1 MDKLNFL
8 GFNGINTNKVEK
20 LNYKLLQSVNNYFE
34 NTDMTNIQTKLKI
47 WIDLDG
53 KVKEEMKETDFND
66 IDNIIINKFKTINNL
81 SIISSSNF
89 KSQVWKNDN
98 TTEYEWVLKETIP
111 KLSYR
116 ITYINEYCEKI
127 EDIRYIVENEKQNQ
141 LKELFKDTNITIGTD
156 SDDLIN
162 IDTNVYR
169 RGMSKMRC
177 VNAYK
182 FKQQPERINKLIT
195 GTIEDTI
202 LSYIPENST
211 LKTCTKTPK
220 QETKQVKEIKV
231 VKKTTKTPKVKSEEA
246 GELEEVEE
254 SKETTN
260 NNNHLK
266 ELLDGLNKKRYDNFE
281 YWIRVYWVFIN
292 EKLNLNLFKE
302 FSKKSKKYNE
312 CQNESLLKQFSPVS
326 GYKLATLY
334 HYLKE
339 DNPEL
344 FIKLQKTRRDF
355 WNIIEEMNHSDL
367 AKLYYSIS
375 CNKYVRSDKSGWY
388 EYNNFNVLQIRN
400 SVPSSLLNDLT
411 NKLQEYII
419 EQRNLLI
426 PTQEHYN
433 EKMKIVKK
441 SYILLGNATYIKG
454 VIEYLKDLY
463 LVENLDDLLDANV
476 GLLAFSNCV
485 YDIKLKKFRMISP
498 EDYITITTKY
508 KAPVIFDKNNN
519 ISYSKSD
526 NIRNDIN
533 KVFYSIFENDE
544 MVEYYKII
552 TGLSL
557 FTTKL
562 QSLFIHQGSG
572 GNGKGILSTILRNCL
587 GSYFLTA
594 ENTFLTS
601 SFKAGTPNPTLANSK
616 GVKYLYISEPDDG
629 KDSKFNIDFIK
640 SMTGGDPLTARGLYK
655 DNVTFI
661 PQFCANVQC
670 NNKPEL
676 GKLDRGILRRVKIIP
691 YLLSFVDNPKA
702 KNERQKNYNL
712 VDEITKEE
720 FRNEFILMLIEKA
733 QEYYNRD
740 YAKEIIMPDIVKNE
754 TNNYFDDNNPLIDW
768 IERRIKKTIGKREKT
783 TAIHKA
789 YNDDDIEKHLNS
801 KDMLAY
807 MKYNGFEIIKSSGVQ
822 YYTNCELIQ
831 NIFDDEVIDN

>member
-1 MDKLNFL
+1 
-8 GFNGINTNKVEK
+8 
-20 LNYKLLQSVNNYFE
+20 
-34 NTDMTNIQTKLKI
+34 
-47 WIDLDG
+47 
-53 KVKEEMKETDFND
+53 
-66 IDNIIINKFKTINNL
+66 
-81 SIISSSNF
+81 
-89 KSQVWKNDN
+89 
-98 TTEYEWVLKETIP
+98 
-111 KLSYR
+111 
-116 ITYINEYCEKI
+116 
-127 EDIRYIVENEKQNQ
+127 
-141 LKELFKDTNITIGTD
+141 
-156 SDDLIN
+156 
-162 IDTNVYR
+162 
-169 RGMSKMRC
+169 
-177 VNAYK
+177 
-182 FKQQPERINKLIT
+182 
-195 GTIEDTI
+195 
-202 LSYIPENST
+202 
-211 LKTCTKTPK
+211 
-220 QETKQVKEIKV
+220 
-231 VKKTTKTPKVKSEEA
+231 
-246 GELEEVEE
+246 
-254 SKETTN
+254 
-260 NNNHLK
+260 
-266 ELLDGLNKKRYDNFE
+266 
-281 YWIRVYWVFIN
+281 
-292 EKLNLNLFKE
+292 
-302 FSKKSKKYNE
+302 
-312 CQNESLLKQFSPVS
+312 
-326 GYKLATLY
+326 
-334 HYLKE
+334 
-339 DNPEL
+339 
-344 FIKLQKTRRDF
+344 
-355 WNIIEEMNHSDL
+355 MNHSDL
-367 AKLYYSIS
+367 AKLCYSIS

-463 LVENLDDLLDANV
+463 LVDNLDDLLDANV

-526 NIRNDIN
+526 TIRNDIN

-733 QEYYNRD
+733 QEYYNKD
-740 YAKEIIMPDIVKNE
+740 YAKDIIMPDIVKNE
-754 TNNYFDDNNPLIDW
+754 TDNYFDDNNPLIDW

>member
-1 MDKLNFL
+1 MNTISFDGFEALNGELTKL
-8 GFNGINTNKVEK
+8 TSD
-20 LNYKLLQSVNNYFE
+20 LLLSSNNYFE
-34 NTDMTNIQTKLKI
+34 NTDMTKGTKLKI

-53 KVKEEMKETDFND
+53 KVKEEMKESDFND
-66 IDNIIINKFKTINNL
+66 MNDIIINKFKLQKN
-81 SIISSSNF
+81 ISLITSSNY
-89 KSQVWKNDN
+89 KSQVWLNN
-98 TTEYEWVLKETIP
+98 RTTGYKWQYIETIP

-116 ITYINEYCEKI
+116 ITYINEYCE
-127 EDIRYIVENEKQNQ
+127 EMEHIRHFVENEKQNE

-156 SDDLIN
+156 SNDLIN

-169 RGMSKMRC
+169 RRMGKMRC

-182 FKQQPERINKLIT
+182 YEQQPERINKLIT

-202 LSYIPENST
+202 LSYIPESAKLRT
-211 LKTCTKTPK
+211 FIEEPK
-220 QETKQVKEIKV
+220 IKQVKEIREV
-231 VKKTTKTPKVKSEEA
+231 QKTIKTEE
-246 GELEEVEE
+246 EKLYE
-254 SKETTN
+254 SKETINDN
-260 NNNHLK
+260 NQLK
-266 ELLDGLNKKRYDNFE
+266 ELLNGLNPIRHDNFD
-281 YWIRVYWVFIN
+281 YWIRIYWVFIN

-302 FSKKSKKYNE
+302 FSQKSNKYDE
-312 CQNESLLKQFSPVS
+312 YKNESLLKQFKIVD

-339 DNPEL
+339 DNHEL
-344 FIKLQKTRRDF
+344 FIKLQKKRRDF
-355 WNIIEEMNHSDL
+355 WNIMVDMNQSDL

-375 CNKYVRSDKSGWY
+375 SNKYVRSDKSGWY

-411 NKLQEYII
+411 NNLQQYII

-426 PTQEHYN
+426 PTQEQY
-433 EKMKIVKK
+433 ELLMKIVKK
-441 SYILLGNATYIKG
+441 GYIQLGNATYIKG

-463 LVENLDDLLDANV
+463 LVENLDDLLDSN
-476 GLLAFSNCV
+476 GQLLAFSNCV
-485 YDIKLKKFRMISP
+485 YDIKLKKFRMIKP
-498 EDYITITTKY
+498 DDYITITTKY
-508 KAPVIFDKNNN
+508 KAPIKFDKNNN
-519 ISYSKSD
+519 ITYNKSI
-526 NIRNDIN
+526 NMRNEIN

-601 SFKAGTPNPTLANSK
+601 SFKAGVPNPTLANSK

-676 GKLDRGILRRVKIIP
+676 GKLDKGIVRRVKIIP
-691 YLLSFVDNPKA
+691 YLLSFVDNPKE

-712 VDEITKEE
+712 VDEITKED

-733 QEYYNRD
+733 QEYYNKD
-740 YAKEIIMPDIVKNE
+740 YAKDIIMPSIVNKETKNYLDE
-754 TNNYFDDNNPLIDW
+754 NNPLIDW
-768 IERRIKKTIGKREKT
+768 IERRIKKTKGIREKT
-783 TAIHKA
+783 TTIHKA
-789 YNDDDIEKHLNS
+789 YNDDDDIDKHLNS
-801 KDMLAY
+801 KDMLTY
-807 MKYNGFEIIKSSGVQ
+807 MKYNGFETIKSGVL
-822 YYTNCELIQ
+822 YYIDCELIPKA
-831 NIFDDEVIDN
+831 FEDEEHFNDLN